1 MRSTNRQ
8 LRSSPRR
15 VRCSWVKVPSVEL
28 GGLRRNSREPVR
40 AARQEGWSSLGV
52 LRSSEEPPVTG
63 AERRQDTCPDVS
75 SGTWPKALQR
85 DKPRGRKVPNID
97 CGRGGNAR
105 AELDSES
112 RIREIRPSG
121 LMRVGIGDSEPT
133 TTVGLIF
140 FLRFRPTL
148 LETMLHKLQS
158 LHGYMRRKQRR
169 VLRRSPTRTGVLPP
183 PDVASGSKQQAA
195 DCDNCER

>member
-1 MRSTNRQ
+1 MSMEQSKAQPATQ
-8 LRSSPRR
+8 AGSSGEMA
-15 VRCSWVKVPSVEL
+15 KV
-28 GGLRRNSREPVR
+28 GLEV
-40 AARQEGWSSLGV
+40 GV
-52 LRSSEEPPVTG
+52 LHSSEEPPVTG

-121 LMRVGIGDSEPT
+121 LMRGRNRRFRTNNYGRFNLLPPVPAYST
-133 TTVGLIF
+133 TRVSGLLRIPDF
-140 FLRFRPTL
+140 RLRFDL
-148 LETMLHKLQS
+148 
-158 LHGYMRRKQRR
+158 
-169 VLRRSPTRTGVLPP
+169 
-183 PDVASGSKQQAA
+183 
-195 DCDNCER
+195 